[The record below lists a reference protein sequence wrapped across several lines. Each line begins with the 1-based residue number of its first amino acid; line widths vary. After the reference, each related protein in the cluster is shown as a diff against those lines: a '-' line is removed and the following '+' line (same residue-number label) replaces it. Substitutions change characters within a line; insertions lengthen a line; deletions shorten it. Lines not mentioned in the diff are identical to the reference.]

1 MGINEEIQGKFL
13 VKRPTQLT
21 STIALIGICLF
32 STLIIILHFLP
43 TGYNPLRSPTSAYAV
58 GKYGFLMTMAFL
70 SMSVGSF
77 ALLMG
82 MYKGI
87 SKRPGLGLILFGIWA
102 IGVLIA
108 MIFPIAPEGTAPTRS
123 GNIHET
129 NGPITFLSLT
139 VASILISAGFKRNEN
154 WLSLYRP
161 ALTLSLIMFLIFIS
175 VVVNFA
181 TGLKLEGVLQRI
193 YLTCFAIWFII
204 VALHLRRIS

>member
-1 MGINEEIQGKFL
+1 MEINGQMQQKFL
-13 VKRPTQLT
+13 NKRSIQLT
-21 STIALIGICLF
+21 ATIALIGICLF
-32 STLIIILHFLP
+32 STLIVILHFLP

-70 SMSVGSF
+70 SMSIGSF

-87 SKRPGLGLILFGIWA
+87 PRRPALGFILFGIWT

-108 MIFPIAPEGTAPTRS
+108 MIFPIAPEGTTPTRS

-139 VASILISAGFKRNEN
+139 GASILISAAFKRNEN
-154 WLSLYRP
+154 WRSLYRP
-161 ALTLSLIMFLIFIS
+161 ALTLSLVMFLIFIS

-193 YLTCFAIWFII
+193 YLTCFAVWFIK
-204 VALHLRRIS
+204 VALHLRRIT